1 MNDEIREQLS
11 ALADDELSEM
21 ERPLLLG
28 RVQRDMTLREC
39 LGRYQLIGEVMR
51 GTGASVGTSIAQ
63 RVQNALTDDAPL
75 MASQSAAQQ
84 ESRPER
90 ERRRTGQQDVWW
102 KPLAGLAVAASVALV
117 AVLAVTTERNNE
129 PGTSV
134 IAVTHTT
141 PKATLVSDAREA
153 RWDRIEPQVEKR
165 LSDYLVNH
173 SEYAASRGVQGVMPY
188 ARVVSDT
195 H

>member
-11 ALADDELSEM
+11 ALADDELKEL

-28 RVQRDMTLREC
+28 RMQRNAALREC

-51 GTGASVGTSIAQ
+51 GAGASAGMSISQ
-63 RVQNALTDDAPL
+63 RVQSALADEAPVL
-75 MASQSAAQQ
+75 TAEPASQQQGTASRRQQ
-84 ESRPER
+84 EH
-90 ERRRTGQQDVWW
+90 WW

-117 AVLAVTTERNNE
+117 AVLAVTTERNDDAGVPVVAVNE
-129 PGTSV
+129 
-134 IAVTHTT
+134 IA
-141 PKATLVSDAREA
+141 PNAILVSDTSEPH
-153 RWDRIEPQVEKR
+153 WDRIEPQVEKR
-165 LSDYLVNH
+165 LSGYLVNH

-195 H
+195 HR

>member
-1 MNDEIREQLS
+1 
-11 ALADDELSEM
+11 
-21 ERPLLLG
+21 
-28 RVQRDMTLREC
+28 
-39 LGRYQLIGEVMR
+39 
-51 GTGASVGTSIAQ
+51 
-63 RVQNALTDDAPL
+63 

-90 ERRRTGQQDVWW
+90 GRRRPGQQDVWW

-117 AVLAVTTERNNE
+117 AVLAVTTERNNGS
-129 PGTSV
+129 GTSV
-134 IAVTHTT
+134 IAVTHTA